1 MLMKHWHYHHAGERK
16 GPVEESIL
24 IGLLKSGELQSDTL
38 VWSEGME
45 VWVEVSKSTDQ
56 AFSTFRPPPRRAGVL
71 GIDFGTCNCCMAVVD
86 NGKTVIIPNAEGA
99 RTTASIVALAAD
111 GRWLVGAPAK
121 RQAVT
126 NPRNT
131 IFSVK
136 RLMGRKYSETC
147 ATAKWLSY
155 DIVKAPNDDTHV
167 KIGARAYAPQE
178 LAAIILCKLKIDAE
192 MFLGVA
198 VTQAVITVPSAYTD
212 SQRQAI
218 KEAAKIAGL
227 DALRIVN
234 ESTAACLAY
243 GLDKKTTETVA
254 IVHFGGGTFDVTI
267 LNIGDGV
274 FEVMATSGDTH
285 LGGDDIDNNVID
297 WLLDIAKTSSG
308 VELTGCPTARQ
319 RLKETA
325 ESAKCNLTET
335 HEVNISI
342 PFIGMTNTGPAHL
355 TAILTRETLENLAA
369 PIFERMTETVQN
381 CLKDSGVT
389 GVDHVVLAG
398 AMTRMPGVQRK
409 IEELFGRPPFKGVHP
424 DEAVAIGAALQ
435 GGIMMG
441 SIKDALLLDVT
452 RVSLGFEE
460 KGGLLTTV
468 VARNTT
474 IPTKQSTII
483 STTNDN
489 QASIDVRVFQ
499 GEHKRA
505 ADNKFVGGFR
515 LDGIPPAPRGV
526 PQIKVTFD
534 IDANEI
540 LRVSA
545 KDLGTGKEQGITNIT
560 HSGLTDTELAIAKDR
575 IRAFSASYCNAHA
588 SRHSALRATGTKHL

>member
-1 MLMKHWHYHHAGERK
+1 MKHWYYHHGGEKK
-16 GPVEESIL
+16 GPVEESVL
-24 IGLLKSGELQSDTL
+24 IGLLKSGELPSDAL

-45 VWVEVSKSTDQ
+45 SWVEVSKSTDQ
-56 AFSTFRPPPRRAGVL
+56 AFSPFRPPPRRAGVL
-71 GIDFGTCNCCMAVVD
+71 GIDFGTCNCCMAVVE
-86 NGKTVIIPNAEGA
+86 NGKTVVIPNAEGA
-99 RTTASIVALAAD
+99 RTTASVVALAAD
-111 GRWLVGAPAK
+111 GRWLVGGPAK

-136 RLMGRKYSETC
+136 RLMGRKYTETC
-147 ATAKWLSY
+147 DAAKWLPY
-155 DIVKAPNDDTHV
+155 DIAKAPNDDAHV

-192 MFLGVA
+192 TFLGSE

-212 SQRQAI
+212 SQRQSI
-218 KEAAKIAGL
+218 KDAAKIAGL

-243 GLDKKTTETVA
+243 GLDKKNNETVA

-274 FEVMATSGDTH
+274 FEVMATTGDTH
-285 LGGDDIDNNVID
+285 LGGDDIDNGIVD
-297 WLLDIAKTSSG
+297 WLLNAAKTSNG
-308 VELTGCPTARQ
+308 IELEGCPTSRQ
-319 RLKETA
+319 RLREAA

-335 HEVNISI
+335 HKVDISI
-342 PFIGMTNTGPAHL
+342 PFIGMTNTGPVHL
-355 TAILTRETLENLAA
+355 TAILTLETLENLAA
-369 PIFERMTETVQN
+369 PIFERMAEPVRN
-381 CLKDSGVT
+381 CLKDSGVSA
-389 GVDHVVLAG
+389 VDHVVLAG

-435 GGIMMG
+435 GGILLG

-452 RVSLGFEE
+452 PASLGVEG
-460 KGGLLTTV
+460 KGGLITEM

-474 IPTKQSTII
+474 IPTMKSEIF
-483 STTNDN
+483 STTQDN
-489 QASIDVRVFQ
+489 QASIVVRVFQ
-499 GEHKRA
+499 GEYKRA
-505 ADNKFVGGFR
+505 ADNKFVGSFR
-515 LDGIPPAPRGV
+515 LDGIPPAPCGV
-526 PQIKVTFD
+526 PQIQVTFK
-534 IDANEI
+534 IDANGI

-545 KDLGTGKEQGITNIT
+545 KDLGTGKEQGITGVM
-560 HSGLTDTELAIAKDR
+560 HSGLTDTEIAIAKDR
-575 IRAFSASYCNAHA
+575 IRAFSVAYCNARA
-588 SRHSALRATGTKHL
+588 SRHSAPRATGTKHL